1 MKLSQVAKPST
12 GLILS
17 PTLRRRTLYAALMM
31 LGIGI
36 MLFTV
41 AGSVSKDQ
49 AAAVWGW
56 AVGFLLVVVL
66 LVVPGVAAV
75 WGQLVGVAARDVK
88 NELVDESNKN
98 TPHTSSTSEPSNISE
113 TSNASNTSDDNEL
126 SDMERPLIQP
136 PKLDLW
142 IREQS
147 CGLLTWRKKN
157 SRTDLVYETP
167 PQLRTVR

>member
-75 WGQLVGVAARDVK
+75 REQLAGVVARDVQ
-88 NELVDESNKN
+88 NELAGESSKD
-98 TPHTSSTSEPSNISE
+98 TPHTSSTSEASNISE

-126 SDMERPLIQP
+126 SDMERALIKLLRNNDIP
-136 PKLDLW
+136 PDVVAESL
-142 IREQS
+142 REVLERRM
-147 CGLLTWRKKN
+147 GR
-157 SRTDLVYETP
+157 
-167 PQLRTVR
+167 

>member
-126 SDMERPLIQP
+126 SDMERALIKLLRNNDIP
-136 PKLDLW
+136 PDVIAESL
-142 IREQS
+142 REV
-147 CGLLTWRKKN
+147 LER
-157 SRTDLVYETP
+157 RM
-167 PQLRTVR
+167 RR

>member
-126 SDMERPLIQP
+126 SDMKRALIKLLRNNDIP
-136 PKLDLW
+136 PDVVAESL
-142 IREQS
+142 REV
-147 CGLLTWRKKN
+147 L
-157 SRTDLVYETP
+157 E
-167 PQLRTVR
+167 

>member
-126 SDMERPLIQP
+126 SDMERALLSLLRNNDIPPDVVGPARAAGRVCHIQ
-136 PKLDLW
+136 
-142 IREQS
+142 
-147 CGLLTWRKKN
+147 N
-157 SRTDLVYETP
+157 
-167 PQLRTVR
+167 

>member
-12 GLILS
+12 GLILY

-75 WGQLVGVAARDVK
+75 WEQLVGVAARDVK

-126 SDMERPLIQP
+126 SDMERALIKLLRNNDIP
-136 PKLDLW
+136 PDVVAESL
-142 IREQS
+142 REV
-147 CGLLTWRKKN
+147 LER
-157 SRTDLVYETP
+157 RM
-167 PQLRTVR
+167 RH

>member
-126 SDMERPLIQP
+126 SDMERALIKLLRNNDIP
-136 PKLDLW
+136 PDV
-142 IREQS
+142 
-147 CGLLTWRKKN
+147 
-157 SRTDLVYETP
+157 VYETP

>member
-12 GLILS
+12 GLIPS

-56 AVGFLLVVVL
+56 AVGFLLVVML

-126 SDMERPLIQP
+126 SDMERALIKLLRNNDIP
-136 PKLDLW
+136 PDVAGPARAAGRVCH
-142 IREQS
+142 IQ
-147 CGLLTWRKKN
+147 N
-157 SRTDLVYETP
+157 
-167 PQLRTVR
+167 

>member
-17 PTLRRRTLYAALMM
+17 PTLRRRTLYAARMM

-126 SDMERPLIQP
+126 SDMERALIKLLRNNDIP
-136 PKLDLW
+136 PDVVAESL
-142 IREQS
+142 REVLERRM
-147 CGLLTWRKKN
+147 GR
-157 SRTDLVYETP
+157 
-167 PQLRTVR
+167 

>member
-1 MKLSQVAKPST
+1 MKLSQATKPST

-56 AVGFLLVVVL
+56 AAGFLLVSVVL

-75 WGQLVGVAARDVK
+75 WGQLVGVAAHDVK
-88 NELVDESNKN
+88 NELADESNKN
-98 TPHTSSTSEPSNISE
+98 TPHTSSTSEASNISE
-113 TSNASNTSDDNEL
+113 TSNTSNTSDDYEL
-126 SDMERPLIQP
+126 SDMERALIKLLRNNDIP
-136 PKLDLW
+136 PDVVGPARAAGRVCH
-142 IREQS
+142 IQ
-147 CGLLTWRKKN
+147 N
-157 SRTDLVYETP
+157 
-167 PQLRTVR
+167 

>member
-88 NELVDESNKN
+88 NELVDESNKT

-126 SDMERPLIQP
+126 SDMERALIKLLRNNDIP
-136 PKLDLW
+136 PDVVGPA
-142 IREQS
+142 RAA
-147 CGLLTWRKKN
+147 GR
-157 SRTDLVYETP
+157 V
-167 PQLRTVR
+167 

>member
-12 GLILS
+12 SLILS

-41 AGSVSKDQ
+41 AGSVSKDE

-56 AVGFLLVVVL
+56 AVGFLLVSVVL

-75 WGQLVGVAARDVK
+75 WGQLVVVVARDAE
-88 NELVDESNKN
+88 NEFAHESSKD
-98 TPHTSSTSEPSNISE
+98 TPSTCDTSNPSNIP
-113 TSNASNTSDDNEL
+113 NTRDDNDL
-126 SDMERPLIQP
+126 TDTERALI
-136 PKLDLW
+136 KL
-142 IREQS
+142 
-147 CGLLTWRKKN
+147 
-157 SRTDLVYETP
+157 
-167 PQLRTVR
+167 LRNH

>member
-1 MKLSQVAKPST
+1 MKLSQATKPST
-12 GLILS
+12 SLILS

-41 AGSVSKDQ
+41 AGSVSKDE

-56 AVGFLLVVVL
+56 AVGFLLVSVVL

-113 TSNASNTSDDNEL
+113 TSNTSDTSDDNEL
-126 SDMERPLIQP
+126 SDMERALIKLLRNNDIP
-136 PKLDLW
+136 PDVVAESL
-142 IREQS
+142 REVLERRM
-147 CGLLTWRKKN
+147 GR
-157 SRTDLVYETP
+157 
-167 PQLRTVR
+167 

>member
-56 AVGFLLVVVL
+56 AVGFLLVSVVL

-75 WGQLVGVAARDVK
+75 WGQLVGVAAHDVK
-88 NELVDESNKN
+88 NELADESNKN
-98 TPHTSSTSEPSNISE
+98 TPHTSSTSEASNKSE
-113 TSNASNTSDDNEL
+113 TSNTSDNYEL
-126 SDMERPLIQP
+126 SDMERALIKLLRNNDIP
-136 PKLDLW
+136 PDVIAESL
-142 IREQS
+142 REV
-147 CGLLTWRKKN
+147 LER
-157 SRTDLVYETP
+157 RM
-167 PQLRTVR
+167 RR